1 MKSPGEAVSAGMRS
15 FIETYKPKCAFIV
28 YKEGEDAVT
37 DVDEC
42 RLRYANVR
50 ALISELKKGQAQSVG
65 EPR

>member
-1 MKSPGEAVSAGMRS
+1 MRS